1 MIVFQELNCD
11 PVKKIRSSC
20 PEVFGKKGVI
30 KNFTKFTGKHLCESL
45 FLNEVAALRPATL
58 LKKKIWRTCF
68 PVNFVKFFR
77 ATFFYRTPLVAASE
91 KY

>member
-1 MIVFQELNCD
+1 MIVFEELNCD
-11 PVKKIRSSC
+11 PVKKVRSSR

-58 LKKKIWRTCF
+58 FKKKIWHRCF

-77 ATFFYRTPLVAASE
+77 TTFFIEHL
-91 KY
+91 